1 MTMNEAEIR
10 FIELMGVVSQRN
22 GSPRISG
29 RIFGLLILTGTSL
42 SLQDIASALKI
53 SKASAST
60 NTRLL
65 SNQGVIRLTTLPGER
80 QDYYEL
86 VPNPLTKM
94 TEKASFAMAEIAE
107 QVNEAKSYFSEEQ
120 ADVIN
125 RLAQLESFYTM
136 SATVLADISTKL
148 EKLN

>member
-1 MTMNEAEIR
+1 MEVNEAETR

-29 RIFGLLILTGTSL
+29 RIFGLLILTGSSM
-42 SLQDIASALKI
+42 SLQDITSVLKI

-86 VPNPLTKM
+86 VPNPLIKM
-94 TEKASFAMAEIAE
+94 TEKASLEMSDIAG
-107 QVNEAKSYFSEEQ
+107 QVREAKSYFQEEQ
-120 ADVIN
+120 ADVIH
-125 RLAQLESFYTM
+125 RLAQLESFYTI
-136 SATVLADISTKL
+136 SANVLADISSKL
-148 EKLN
+148 DKLN